1 MRQGAELYVCKWT
14 RGDVGLKWKKKSIYI
29 YIMGQRI
36 YKIRSLCTIIYL
48 KSNSPSFKKK
58 KSDSLHC
65 SCSKRIL
72 NLNTFI
78 SNKYHNSL
86 MKITQVEYSNDHS

>member
-1 MRQGAELYVCKWT
+1 
-14 RGDVGLKWKKKSIYI
+14 
-29 YIMGQRI
+29 MGQRI

-58 KSDSLHC
+58 KKSNSLQC
-65 SCSKRIL
+65 SCPKRIL
-72 NLNTFI
+72 NLNNFI
-78 SNKYHNSL
+78 TSKYHNSL